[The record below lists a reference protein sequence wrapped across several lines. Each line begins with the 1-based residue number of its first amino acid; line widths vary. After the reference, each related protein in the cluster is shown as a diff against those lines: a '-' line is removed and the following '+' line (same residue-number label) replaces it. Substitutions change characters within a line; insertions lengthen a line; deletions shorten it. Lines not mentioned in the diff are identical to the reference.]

1 MAIQNLLF
9 IGIGGFIGSISRY
22 ACSYYLDRY
31 LHSIYPWGTFAVNIT
46 GCFLLGLILGLTE
59 HHQIGE
65 RWRFFLA
72 TGFCGSFTTFST
84 FAAEGYGLYQKEL
97 TMISFVYLAGSVV
110 LGILMAGAGIWVGK
124 QI

>member
-22 ACSYYLDRY
+22 ACSYYLNRW
-31 LHSIYPWGTFAVNIT
+31 LHSLYPWGTFAVNIT
-46 GCFLLGLILGLTE
+46 GCFILGFILGLTE
-59 HHQIGE
+59 HNQVSE

-72 TGFCGSFTTFST
+72 AGFCGSFTTFST
-84 FAAEGYGLYQKEL
+84 FAAEGIGLYEKDL
-97 TMISFVYLAGSVV
+97 TFLSFIYLAGSVV
-110 LGILMAGAGIWVGK
+110 TGVLMAWVGIWVGR